1 MARVQFGAGI
11 DAIKGSIG
19 GWTFHKNRSGNII
32 RLRGQASKESTT
44 KQTAAHELHQK
55 FLQQFQKLGLPSKQ
69 LWDTFA
75 LTFPK
80 DNKFGEEKILTG
92 QNWFE
97 SVNQNRE
104 LVQESILEIPPDH
117 LIPVGVPAT
126 TLTIDETAIKL
137 DVATG
142 TDLTDIAFIIR
153 TTFPQTRTT
162 TSVRSALRLTKIIT
176 TATSGIIDLTT
187 DWETTHGLQYPP
199 STTAACFTIA
209 VMIQTLQIESGITSP
224 GLILV
229 DDLRIPVQGIGVM
242 IIDSTFE
249 VG

>member
-1 MARVQFGAGI
+1 MARVQFAAPI
-11 DAIKGSIG
+11 TVITGSIG
-19 GWTFHKNRSGNII
+19 GWTFQKNRSGNII
-32 RLRGQASKESTT
+32 RLRGQASKQSTS

-55 FLQQFQKLGLPSKQ
+55 FLQEFQKLSLQSKQ

-75 LTFPK
+75 LTFIK
-80 DNKFGEEKILTG
+80 ENKFGEDKTLTG

-104 LVQESILEIPPDH
+104 LINESILEIPPSH
-117 LIPVGVPAT
+117 IIPPGVPAT
-126 TLTIDETAIKL
+126 TLIIDETTIKL
-137 DVATG
+137 DIATG

-153 TTFPQTRTT
+153 STFPHTRVT
-162 TSVRSALRLTKIIT
+162 TSVRSALRITKIIEV
-176 TATSGIIDLTT
+176 AAAGIIDITS
-187 DWETTHGLQYPP
+187 DWEAAHNLQYPP
-199 STTAACFTIA
+199 STTAACFTIT
-209 VMIQTLQIESGITSP
+209 VMIQTMNKISGITSA

-242 IIDSTFE
+242 IIGSTFE

>member
-1 MARVQFGAGI
+1 MARVQFAAPI
-11 DAIKGSIG
+11 TVIKGSIG

-44 KQTAAHELHQK
+44 KQTAAHELHQS

-75 LTFPK
+75 TTFPK
-80 DNKFGEEKILTG
+80 EDKFGEEKNLTG

-97 SVNQNRE
+97 SVNQNRG
-104 LVQESILEIPPDH
+104 LINESILEIPPDH
-117 LIPVGVPAT
+117 LLPVGVPAT
-126 TLTIDETAIKL
+126 VLTIDETAITL
-137 DVATG
+137 NVATG

-153 TTFPQTRTT
+153 STFPHTRTT

-176 TATSGIIDLTT
+176 TAAPGIIDITS
-187 DWETTHGLQYPP
+187 DWEAAHGLNYPP
-199 STTAACFTIA
+199 STIAACFTIT
-209 VMIQTLQIESGITSP
+209 VMIQTMQKTSGITSA
-224 GLILV
+224 GLTLV

>member
-32 RLRGQASKESTT
+32 RLRGQASKEATT

-55 FLQQFQKLGLPSKQ
+55 FLQQFQKLSLTSKVA
-69 LWDTFA
+69 WDDFS
-75 LTFPK
+75 LTFTK
-80 DNKFGEEKILTG
+80 ENKFGEVKTLTG

-104 LVQESILEIPPDH
+104 LVQETIIQLPPDH

-126 TLTIDETAIKL
+126 ILTIDKTAIKL
-137 DVATG
+137 NVATG

-153 TTFPQTRTT
+153 TTFPHKRTT

-176 TATSGIIDLTT
+176 TAAPGIIDITS
-187 DWETTHGLQYPP
+187 DWETTHNLQYPP
-199 STTAACFTIA
+199 SAIAACFTIT
-209 VMIQTLQIESGITSP
+209 VMIQTMRKASGITSP
-224 GLILV
+224 GLILF
-229 DDLRIPVQGIGVM
+229 DDLRIPLQGIGVM
-242 IIDSTFE
+242 IIGSTFR

>member
-1 MARVQFGAGI
+1 MARVQFAAPI
-11 DAIKGSIG
+11 TVIKGSIG

-32 RLRGQASKESTT
+32 RLRGQASKQSTT

-55 FLQQFQKLGLPSKQ
+55 FLREFQKLGLSSKEA
-69 LWDTFA
+69 WDTFA

-80 DNKFGEEKILTG
+80 ENKFGEEKTLTG

-104 LVQESILEIPPDH
+104 LINESILQTPPSHIIPP
-117 LIPVGVPAT
+117 GVPST
-126 TLTIDETAIKL
+126 TLEIDLSTIKL
-137 DVATG
+137 TVATG
-142 TDLTDIAFIIR
+142 TDLTDTAFIIR
-153 TTFPQTRTT
+153 STFPHTRTT

-176 TATSGIIDLTT
+176 TAAPGIIDITS

-199 STTAACFTIA
+199 STTAACFTIT
-209 VMIQTLQIESGITSP
+209 VMIQTMNIISGITSP
-224 GLILV
+224 GLIIF

-242 IIDSTFE
+242 IIDSTFV

>member
-1 MARVQFGAGI
+1 MARVQFAAPI
-11 DAIKGSIG
+11 TVIKGSIG

-44 KQTAAHELHQK
+44 KQTAAHELHQS

-75 LTFPK
+75 LTFTK
-80 DNKFGEEKILTG
+80 DNKFGETKTLTG

-97 SVNQNRE
+97 SVNQNRG
-104 LVQESILEIPPDH
+104 LINESILEIPPDH
-117 LIPVGVPAT
+117 LLPVGVPAT
-126 TLTIDETAIKL
+126 VLTIDETAITL
-137 DVATG
+137 NVATG

-153 TTFPQTRTT
+153 STFPHTRTT

-176 TATSGIIDLTT
+176 TAAPGIIDITS
-187 DWETTHGLQYPP
+187 DWEAAHGLNYPP
-199 STTAACFTIA
+199 STIAACFTIT
-209 VMIQTLQIESGITSP
+209 VMIQTMQKTSGITSA
-224 GLILV
+224 GLTLV

-242 IIDSTFE
+242 IIGSTFE

>member
-1 MARVQFGAGI
+1 MARVQFAAPI
-11 DAIKGSIG
+11 TVIKGSIG

-32 RLRGQASKESTT
+32 RLRGQASKQSTT
-44 KQTAAHELHQK
+44 KQTAAHELHQT
-55 FLQQFQKLGLPSKQ
+55 FLREFQKLSLSSKEA
-69 LWDTFA
+69 WDTFA

-80 DNKFGEEKILTG
+80 DNKFGEEKNLTG

-104 LVQESILEIPPDH
+104 LVQESILQIPPAH
-117 LIPVGVPAT
+117 ILPVGVPAT
-126 TLTIDETAIKL
+126 ILTIDETAIKL

-153 TTFPQTRTT
+153 TTFPTTRTT
-162 TSVRSALRLTKIIT
+162 TSVRSALRTTKIIT
-176 TATSGIIDLTT
+176 TAAPGIIDITA
-187 DWETTHGLQYPP
+187 DWEAAHQLNYPP
-199 STTAACFTIA
+199 STTAACFTITA
-209 VMIQTLQIESGITSP
+209 MVQTLRKSSGIASAGT
-224 GLILV
+224 ILV

-242 IIDSTFE
+242 IIDSTFV

>member
-1 MARVQFGAGI
+1 MARVQFAAPI
-11 DAIKGSIG
+11 TVIKGSIG

-32 RLRGQASKESTT
+32 RLRGQASKQSTT
-44 KQTAAHELHQK
+44 KQTAAHELHQA

-97 SVNQNRE
+97 SVNQNRV

-153 TTFPQTRTT
+153 TTFPHTRTT

-199 STTAACFTIA
+199 STTAACFTIT
-209 VMIQTLQIESGITSP
+209 VMIQTLQKESGITSP
-224 GLILV
+224 GLILF
-229 DDLRIPVQGIGVM
+229 DDLRIPVQGIGVF
-242 IIDSTFE
+242 IVDSTFK